1 MITPKF
7 SCSQTDESL
16 TTSVYC
22 PSIRAADVEI
32 NVDDTVLIAHIN
44 PYFLRLNFPY
54 AVVEDDKSS
63 AQYDPSSGYL
73 TITLTKSVKGQ
84 HFPDLDLLAK
94 LLAPRLPRPRTGPSI
109 EVLDSRHALT
119 DAITDISNC
128 TDALSL
134 DDEFVQAAKNEW
146 QLPQAVP
153 GPASEFHTSSK
164 RYYGFLDAFTGYFT
178 HVAHSENEIN
188 ELGDDAEAC
197 NIEERRARR
206 IAHENEKWDEEH
218 YMFVSVILP
227 LQLNG
232 DNSCRADYAEDEYI
246 QELNNWHDP
255 DLTSMIEVVITE
267 DEKTA
272 MLRLPRKEYIMDS
285 FQEHN
290 LYLTLITLVFARAYE
305 KRTTLNDPTAESA
318 WTICNLVAAFSALDP
333 PPYSPV
339 AFSSVALDFTEAE
352 LTSTLV
358 TSYRRSLAFPL
369 YRSFQLAEQCRRDV
383 AAAFRRGR
391 RLITKYL
398 LGIKNILDH
407 HDVYYVY
414 SKIWVE
420 DFCVWI
426 QTGASDAVL
435 TQIGEKLD
443 ALIVPKSAIGWD
455 LEDLEEATRLVV
467 DGDSDSDDESI
478 E

>member
-7 SCSQTDESL
+7 SCSQTEV
-16 TTSVYC
+16 SVIASIYC
-22 PSIRAADVEI
+22 PSVRAADVEI
-32 NVDDTVLIAHIN
+32 DVDDAVLTVHIN
-44 PYFLRLNFPY
+44 PYFLRLSFPY
-54 AVVEDDKSS
+54 SVVEDDKSS

-94 LLAPRLPRPRTGPSI
+94 LLAPRPSCSHSRPSI
-109 EVLDSRHALT
+109 EVLESRHTLA
-119 DAITDISNC
+119 DDIADISKR

-134 DDEFVQAAKNEW
+134 DDEFAQAARNEW
-146 QLPQAVP
+146 QLPQAIP
-153 GPASEFHTSSK
+153 DPASEFRTSSK

-178 HVAHSENEIN
+178 HATHTENEIN
-188 ELGDDAEAC
+188 ELGDDAEAR
-197 NIEERRARR
+197 NAEERRTRR

-218 YMFVSVILP
+218 YM
-227 LQLNG
+227 
-232 DNSCRADYAEDEYI
+232 ADYAEDEYI
-246 QELNNWHDP
+246 QELINWHNP
-255 DLTSMIEVVITE
+255 DLTYAAELVITE
-267 DEKTA
+267 DEKMA

-290 LYLTLITLVFARAYE
+290 LYLTLITLMYAHAYD

-318 WTICNLVAAFSALDP
+318 WTICNLVAPFSALDP

-339 AFSSVALDFTEAE
+339 EFSGVALDFTDAE

-358 TSYRRSLAFPL
+358 TSYRRSLTFPL
-369 YRSFQLAEQCRRDV
+369 YRSFQLAERCRQDV
-383 AAAFRRGR
+383 AAAFRRGK

-398 LGIKNILDH
+398 LELKDILDH

-426 QTGASDAVL
+426 QAGASDAVL
-435 TQIGEKLD
+435 VRIGEKLD
-443 ALIVPKSAIGWD
+443 ALRVPKSAIGWD
-455 LEDLEEATRLVV
+455 LGELEEATRFAV
-467 DGDSDSDDESI
+467 DRDSDSDDESV